1 MRCPPAAP
9 APAAAGWAEGF
20 LAGSGLLLV
29 HDDKLLALVDG
40 WLAGLS
46 ADAFAAVLPA
56 LRRTF
61 GGFAPPERRAI
72 GQQAAR
78 LDGSGRAACRRRV
91 SRRRSRRGA
100 GGAGGQ
106 GRGSDSRVARRVP
119 GGGVMTAGHDERM
132 RRWRLVL
139 GEAAGIQMPLGG
151 GDARIDAA
159 LGALYD
165 SDESTRPS
173 ATQRQAGFGAS
184 APRVARWLG
193 DIRAFFPVSVVQ
205 VMQKDAIERLGL
217 TRLLLEPEML
227 DAVEPDVHLVGTLL
241 SLSRVIPEQ
250 ARESARAVV
259 RTVTRDL
266 ERRLAQRTRSAVAGA
281 LNRASRTS
289 RPRRPADIDWDRT
302 IRANLRNY
310 LPQHRTI
317 VPERLIGYARKQQAV
332 ARDVILCLD
341 QSGSMASSVVYAG
354 VFGAVLAS
362 IRSLRTSVVAFDTS
376 VADLTGQ
383 LSDPVDVLFG
393 TQLGGGTDINQAVAY
408 CQQLITRP
416 ASTIFILI
424 SDLFE
429 GGDRDE
435 MLRRIADMTA
445 AGTQV
450 IALLA
455 LSDDGA
461 PGYDHENAAALAG
474 LGVTAFACTP
484 DAFGD
489 LMAAAIERRDIAAWA
504 QRHQPA

>member
-1 MRCPPAAP
+1 MK
-9 APAAAGWAEGF
+9 
-20 LAGSGLLLV
+20 
-29 HDDKLLALVDG
+29 D
-40 WLAGLS
+40 
-46 ADAFAAVLPA
+46 
-56 LRRTF
+56 
-61 GGFAPPERRAI
+61 
-72 GQQAAR
+72 
-78 LDGSGRAACRRRV
+78 
-91 SRRRSRRGA
+91 
-100 GGAGGQ
+100 
-106 GRGSDSRVARRVP
+106 
-119 GGGVMTAGHDERM
+119 GHDERM

-139 GEAAGIQMPLGG
+139 GEEAGLPSPLGPA
-151 GDARIDAA
+151 DARIDAA
-159 LGALYD
+159 LAALYD
-165 SDESTRPS
+165 SDEGTGRPDS
-173 ATQRQAGFGAS
+173 AQRRAGFAAS

-193 DIRAFFPVSVVQ
+193 DIRTFFPVSVVQ

-217 TRLLLEPEML
+217 TRLLLELEML

-241 SLSRVIPEQ
+241 SLSRVMPEQ

-259 RTVTRDL
+259 RAVTRDL
-266 ERRLAQRTRSAVAGA
+266 ERRLSQRTRSAVAGA
-281 LNRASRTS
+281 LNRASRTN

-310 LPQHRTI
+310 LPEQRTV
-317 VPERLIGYARKQQAV
+317 VPERLVGYARKQQAV
-332 ARDVILCLD
+332 ARDIILCLD

-376 VADLTGQ
+376 VVDLTSH

-408 CQQLITRP
+408 CQRLITRP

-429 GGDRDE
+429 GGNRDE
-435 MLRRIADMTA
+435 MLRRIAAMTA

-461 PGYDHENAAALAG
+461 PGYDHENAAVLAG
-474 LGVTAFACTP
+474 LGVAAFACTP
-484 DAFGD
+484 DAFPD
-489 LMAAAIERRDIAAWA
+489 LMAVAIERRDIAEWA
-504 QRHQPA
+504 HRYQSAPT